1 MSEEN
6 FLNAFRKK
14 LDQKQCHTEG
24 NDDVSNTHTKVNTTT
39 TLTSTNLEDNT
50 ITDNTVVPKGRVS
63 HYMKKNI
70 LPKELLEEF
79 KKEKPTTEHH
89 HKEPEESQ
97 FEKEKKS
104 SIADIVQDPNNYF
117 SSGTNKDDNN
127 NNITNIINTNNNVN
141 PITTTTT
148 STSDFKSK
156 LNMFNA
162 TTPNTS
168 ERTSTSKNK
177 LLSHLRQVQQVPSS
191 TTDQPITTS
200 NTYNI
205 RTQISTEPRQSVRDL
220 LKLNEERLKLLQ
232 DEKDERERRDSVKQK
247 NREAW
252 KLRMQKLSEFI
263 RSEKDPN
270 ESDKDFYEDNIE
282 VLKEYG
288 ITNFKDFKETLAFF
302 ENANYAKQRNSSYF
316 PKNPLSKAE
325 LAKITEETELN
336 QDKASE
342 IHIKPHNNKVYDVNS
357 IEISS
362 TQRLTYNPYTVRN
375 YNKLNAIANEFHIKY
390 SNTKQRTPTTF
401 EIDNVTSHIH
411 NKCNYIYDK
420 KANVNKTNKYHNTNQ
435 FNIKRKYATYKYLD
449 ELQIQSNTNEPCIYE
464 YNKHSHTNNTN
475 ACCNESNFNVN
486 RKYITRVYDHN
497 DLAVIKSVVNRNIIA
512 QLKPQLRVCDSNY
525 TYTYTYTH
533 TNNRCKRSIVNEI
546 QYEITPDQFDTLFQ
560 MVSNSHTK
568 VNNINV
574 IDTPLNGRYCY
585 TADIKHRYHSNELLI
600 EYQVEEIEIAKPY
613 WRTKYASKFKFNS
626 EIEYERIAHPKV
638 HYDDNEIEFDNN
650 VSDVDVKG
658 KCKQYKYA
666 FSNEISNTIINNKS
680 CCYSNSKLM
689 YTNSN
694 SNNNIQFKFNAIPI
708 DAKYSISKDTACIK
722 GNNKKKKNVLTK
734 IPQLLTF
741 EYIPG
746 VPSTI
751 TITQKQNAVTLT
763 PKGGYILNPQDDN
776 DNNNNVVITQRNN
789 TSLPLPV
796 RSTNPNV
803 LHRET
808 ETNNTTNNNNN
819 NVSSSN
825 YQKNI
830 ITSLDAISVM
840 KYEISLNPLFMDV
853 ICINCYECVKLDEMD
868 NHSQTCTIP
877 LNDYNDNEYDTDDY
891 NTRIFKLHESLKS
904 KKTEI
909 TSTNNATLTSFY
921 TKLLQIIYDIL
932 INNNSIEELASSISS
947 INALMSVDISSI
959 HNNDYK
965 SYFILLSQRLSQLV
979 YMKYKDMERIL
990 GNAEDNVHHRNNNI
1004 NNNNNSI
1011 DDVDDVDVD
1020 DDDDDFNNLMR
1031 DLKED
1036 ENDERVNYIKMQ
1048 LNNIDSQTKQAKDE
1062 LEHWKK
1068 EAKML
1073 ENNLRK
1079 PGRASYYN
1087 NNYNEQLSE
1096 ILSDVNSR
1104 NESADVMTIFS
1115 GQMSEFGDIDVG
1127 VDNEMEMTEDEKKKY
1142 FLSIGLAVK
1151 FRYADQIQD
1160 SVSIADLYEK
1170 AKEMNVPHTEY
1181 QTFITNHLGISFM

>member
-24 NDDVSNTHTKVNTTT
+24 NDDVTNTNTNTKTNITITTT
-39 TLTSTNLEDNT
+39 TNPEDNT

-89 HKEPEESQ
+89 HKETAESQ

-117 SSGTNKDDNN
+117 SSGINKDDNT
-127 NNITNIINTNNNVN
+127 TNTTNNNVN
-141 PITTTTT
+141 PIITTT
-148 STSDFKSK
+148 STTDFKSK
-156 LNMFNA
+156 LNMFNT
-162 TTPNTS
+162 TTPSTS

-191 TTDQPITTS
+191 TTSQQQQQPSTTL

-247 NREAW
+247 NRDAW

-263 RSEKDPN
+263 HNEKDPN

-302 ENANYAKQRNSSYF
+302 ENANTTSNYAKQRNSSYF

-325 LAKITEETELN
+325 LAKITEEIELN

-357 IEISS
+357 IEITS

-390 SNTKQRTPTTF
+390 SNTKQRAPTTF

-420 KANVNKTNKYHNTNQ
+420 KANANKTNKYHNTNQ
-435 FNIKRKYATYKYLD
+435 FNIKRKYTTYKYLD
-449 ELQIQSNTNEPCIYE
+449 ELQIQSNTHEPCIYV

-475 ACCNESNFNVN
+475 ACCYESNFNVN
-486 RKYITRVYDHN
+486 RKYITRVYGHN
-497 DLAVIKSVVNRNIIA
+497 DLAIMKSVVNRSVLA
-512 QLKPQLRVCDSNY
+512 QVKPQLRVCDSNY
-525 TYTYTYTH
+525 TYTYTYT
-533 TNNRCKRSIVNEI
+533 NNRCKHSIVNEI
-546 QYEITPDQFDTLFQ
+546 QYNITPNQFDTLFQ
-560 MVSNSHTK
+560 MVSNS
-568 VNNINV
+568 NNKINV
-574 IDTPLNGRYCY
+574 IDTPLNGSYCY
-585 TADIKHRYHSNELLI
+585 TADVKHRYHSNELLI

-613 WRTKYASKFKFNS
+613 WRTKYANKFKFNS

-638 HYDDNEIEFDNN
+638 HYDYNEIEVDNNN

-658 KCKQYKYA
+658 KCKQHKYA
-666 FSNEISNTIINNKS
+666 FSNEISKTIINNRP
-680 CCYSNSKLM
+680 CCYSNSKLICGGG
-689 YTNSN
+689 NS
-694 SNNNIQFKFNAIPI
+694 NIQFNFNAIPI
-708 DAKYSISKDTACIK
+708 DAKYSISTNAACIR

-734 IPQLLTF
+734 IPQLITF

-763 PKGGYILNPQDDN
+763 PKGGYIINPQN
-776 DNNNNVVITQRNN
+776 DNNNNDITQHNN
-789 TSLPLPV
+789 TSLPLQV
-796 RSTNPNV
+796 RSANANV

-808 ETNNTTNNNNN
+808 EKDNNNNDN
-819 NVSSSN
+819 NNISSN

-909 TSTNNATLTSFY
+909 TSTNNAALTSFY

-932 INNNSIEELASSISS
+932 INNNSIEELATSITS

-990 GNAEDNVHHRNNNI
+990 GNNAEDNVHHRNNN
-1004 NNNNNSI
+1004 NNITNNSI
-1011 DDVDDVDVD
+1011 DDVD

-1036 ENDERVNYIKMQ
+1036 ENDEQVNYIKMQ

-1079 PGRASYYN
+1079 PGRASYYNNN